1 MDGDKFYA
9 WTNRVEDEMAK
20 QLLRLVPITILTK
33 LMTTSLFRFADPLC
47 PMT

>member
-9 WTNRVEDEMAK
+9 WTNRVEDAGVERLA
-20 QLLRLVPITILTK
+20 RLVPTTILTK